1 MCIRDSDMSTPKGDG
16 SFNVYDDIRT
26 KLLAAV
32 VPESEVEFIHNADT
46 EGKKAD
52 LFSKVRSGKVRVLLG
67 SGNIDYAWLGACS
80 SDGLNW
86 TWFDGSEM
94 KYTYWMPE
102 HPYEWPDSALVA
114 YVSGEWTLFAD
125 APQMAV
131 QGFITEQF
139 TGKKGLRGVRAEVKD
154 GEIIVDV
161 YLMVR
166 YGYVIPET
174 ARKVQ
179 DSVSAAVSGMTG
191 YNVHAVNVHVGG
203 ISFN

>member
-1 MCIRDSDMSTPKGDG
+1 MAENREYLTRAEENG
-16 SFNVYDDIRT
+16 SINIAEDVV
-26 KLLAAV
+26 AA
-32 VPESEVEFIHNADT
+32 IA
-46 EGKKAD
+46 
-52 LFSKVRSGKVRVLLG
+52 
-67 SGNIDYAWLGACS
+67 
-80 SDGLNW
+80 
-86 TWFDGSEM
+86 
-94 KYTYWMPE
+94 
-102 HPYEWPDSALVA
+102 
-114 YVSGEWTLFAD
+114 AD
-125 APQMAV
+125 A
-131 QGFITEQF
+131 I
-139 TGKKGLRGVRAEVKD
+139 

>member
-1 MCIRDSDMSTPKGDG
+1 MAENREYLTRAEENG
-16 SFNVYDDIRT
+16 SINIAEDVV
-26 KLLAAV
+26 AA
-32 VPESEVEFIHNADT
+32 IA
-46 EGKKAD
+46 
-52 LFSKVRSGKVRVLLG
+52 
-67 SGNIDYAWLGACS
+67 
-80 SDGLNW
+80 
-86 TWFDGSEM
+86 
-94 KYTYWMPE
+94 
-102 HPYEWPDSALVA
+102 
-114 YVSGEWTLFAD
+114 AD
-125 APQMAV
+125 AIGEIEGVGSMCQNMTE
-131 QGFITEQF
+131 QITEQITEQF

-166 YGYVIPET
+166 YGYAIPET

>member
-1 MCIRDSDMSTPKGDG
+1 MAENREYLTRAEENG
-16 SFNVYDDIRT
+16 SINIAEDVV
-26 KLLAAV
+26 AA
-32 VPESEVEFIHNADT
+32 IA
-46 EGKKAD
+46 
-52 LFSKVRSGKVRVLLG
+52 
-67 SGNIDYAWLGACS
+67 
-80 SDGLNW
+80 
-86 TWFDGSEM
+86 
-94 KYTYWMPE
+94 
-102 HPYEWPDSALVA
+102 
-114 YVSGEWTLFAD
+114 AD
-125 APQMAV
+125 AIGEIEGVGSMCQNMTE
-131 QGFITEQF
+131 QITEQF
-139 TGKKGLRGVRAEVKD
+139 TGKKGLRGVQAEEFFGVENLADVENSTLNHHINQAMKARGLMKRDIDYVVKD